1 MLVVIDDY
9 LWSVAQMQRF
19 GPRRREQR
27 LRGKRLNLKATD
39 AAATDGA
46 GGAMT
51 AALIAEFLIR
61 AWRWRVTVLGVIN
74 G

>member
-1 MLVVIDDY
+1 MLVVIDDC

-19 GPRRREQR
+19 VEQR

-51 AALIAEFLIR
+51 AALIC
-61 AWRWRVTVLGVIN
+61 
-74 G
+74 